1 MSTIRRRRKE
11 SGDKVEKTTGGVTTF
26 PTGRNGGKNMNSTSC
41 TTKTGILYLVIVAM
55 GTWIFI
61 LQQQISV
68 YRRLVQTTV
77 ESNEIVRLEKRSS
90 NFDWVVNPA
99 SVPPA
104 PRSSDDSSVKHLLFN
119 WTKHLSKSTPDTW
132 QNKKS
137 GIDCRYGAIIPK
149 KDLSSAS
156 WSNGEALN
164 KASKILKECGFVYL
178 DDLFTKA
185 FVDELRDF
193 YVDFV
198 SEKNRN
204 VNSNFRYPCQGKGRI
219 EYMMPF
225 APPFNESN
233 SAPYAD
239 HRIRAIVSKFLGP
252 PFKLELMTVINS
264 LPGSGDQR
272 WHQGW
277 RYLFHETEHLPPYA
291 IVVTVPLDD
300 VTVEMGGTQF
310 CPRKKLRFYHGWRC
324 NDPVQAATTK
334 GTVVMFDYK
343 TLHRGPANLSN
354 RDRPMISMVFS
365 KSWFLNSE
373 AFVNR
378 GISLVQ
384 SLHQRR
390 YMEQWYWHP
399 ERKDDFFQV

>member
-1 MSTIRRRRKE
+1 
-11 SGDKVEKTTGGVTTF
+11 
-26 PTGRNGGKNMNSTSC
+26 MNSTSC

-149 KDLSSAS
+149 KDLSSAA
-156 WSNGEALN
+156 WSNGEALT

-264 LPGSGDQR
+264 LPGSGNQR
-272 WHQGW
+272 WHQ
-277 RYLFHETEHLPPYA
+277 
-291 IVVTVPLDD
+291 
-300 VTVEMGGTQF
+300 
-310 CPRKKLRFYHGWRC
+310 
-324 NDPVQAATTK
+324 
-334 GTVVMFDYK
+334 
-343 TLHRGPANLSN
+343 
-354 RDRPMISMVFS
+354 
-365 KSWFLNSE
+365 
-373 AFVNR
+373 
-378 GISLVQ
+378 
-384 SLHQRR
+384 
-390 YMEQWYWHP
+390 
-399 ERKDDFFQV
+399 

>member
-1 MSTIRRRRKE
+1 M
-11 SGDKVEKTTGGVTTF
+11 
-26 PTGRNGGKNMNSTSC
+26 
-41 TTKTGILYLVIVAM
+41 
-55 GTWIFI
+55 
-61 LQQQISV
+61 
-68 YRRLVQTTV
+68 
-77 ESNEIVRLEKRSS
+77 
-90 NFDWVVNPA
+90 
-99 SVPPA
+99 
-104 PRSSDDSSVKHLLFN
+104 
-119 WTKHLSKSTPDTW
+119 
-132 QNKKS
+132 
-137 GIDCRYGAIIPK
+137 
-149 KDLSSAS
+149 SSAS

-178 DDLFTKA
+178 DDLFTKE

-198 SEKNRN
+198 SEKNRD

-343 TLHRGPANLSN
+343 TLHRGPANCQIEI
-354 RDRPMISMVFS
+354 D
-365 KSWFLNSE
+365 
-373 AFVNR
+373 
-378 GISLVQ
+378 Q
-384 SLHQRR
+384 
-390 YMEQWYWHP
+390 
-399 ERKDDFFQV
+399 